1 MPIRAFLR
9 HHWPTVTIAAT
20 AAAIACAALVMLG
33 NMPPHRIVMATGP
46 EGSAYEEDGKRYRF
60 ALAKAGVEV
69 QLRSTAGSVETAA
82 LLRDP
87 HSGVSVG
94 LMQGGV
100 VGAANTAG
108 LEALGAVAYEPLW
121 WFRRRENQGVGAD
134 GLRGRKI
141 AIGPQG
147 SGTRALSL
155 ELVKR
160 TGMER
165 QIGELLAIDPREAA
179 DKLKA
184 GEIDV
189 AFMMNS
195 WDAPVIQ
202 QLLADERVAL
212 SGFPHADA
220 FVALYPFL
228 NKVIVPRGVMDLA
241 RDQPP
246 ADVTLITTKTSLVV
260 RKDLHPAL
268 QYLLLNAATE
278 IHSGPSIFNRANEF
292 PAAEAI
298 DMPLSS
304 EAARFY
310 KSGLPFLHDYFP
322 FWMAALL
329 GKLIIL
335 LIPILGVLY
344 PMMRFLPALYDWV
357 MRSKVLRMY
366 GELRLL
372 EDEMANARGSGRDMR
387 EVITRLDR
395 LEEQANQLRVP
406 VAYASQLYM
415 LRNHIDLVREGVRK
429 RAEKPA
435 E

>member
-1 MPIRAFLR
+1 MPIRAFLQ
-9 HHWPTVTIAAT
+9 HHWPAITITVT
-20 AAAIACAALVMLG
+20 AAAIGYAAFVMLS

-46 EGSAYEEDGKRYRF
+46 EGSAYYEDGKRYQA

-69 QLRSTAGSVETAA
+69 QLLSTAGSVETAA

-94 LMQGGV
+94 MIQGGV

-108 LEALGAVAYEPLW
+108 LESLGTVAYEPLW
-121 WFRRRENQGVGAD
+121 WFHRRENQGAGAD

-155 ELVKR
+155 ELIKR

-165 QIGELLAIDPREAA
+165 QIGELLALGPREAA
-179 DKLKA
+179 EQLTA
-184 GEIDV
+184 GKIDV

-195 WDAPVIQ
+195 WGAPVIQ
-202 QLLADERVAL
+202 QLLADESVAL

-228 NKVIVPRGVMDLA
+228 NKVIVPRGVTDLA

-246 ADVTLITTKTSLVV
+246 ADVTLIATKTTLVV
-260 RKDLHPAL
+260 RQDLHPAL

-278 IHSGPSIFNRANEF
+278 IHSRPSIFNRANEF

-329 GKLIIL
+329 GKLILL

-344 PMMRFLPALYDWV
+344 PMIRFLPGLYDWA

-395 LEEQANQLRVP
+395 LEEQANHLRVP
-406 VAYASQLYM
+406 VTYASMLYM

-429 RAEKPA
+429 HAEKPA